1 VPGALGPAARLELAE
16 LRVLVIDNYDSFT
29 FNLVQLVASLCGRVP
44 EVVRNDALSLAQV
57 SARAPDAVLLSPGPG
72 SPAVAGDVG
81 VCPELVLGLDA
92 PILGVCLG
100 HQVLA
105 QALGGRVVPAPRPM
119 HGRVSLVEHGG
130 AGLFAGLP
138 RPLAVVRYH
147 SLIVEEGSLPPL
159 LRPSAWIDE
168 DGRRLVMALAHAER
182 PLFGVQF
189 HPESILSAAGAQLV
203 GNFLALAASRR
214 RPAPRPSPPAP
225 ALPPR
230 PASAHDR
237 APPPP
242 RARTLR
248 REVPWLDPE
257 RAFAALGPAGSAFW
271 LDGDERYAYLGEAR
285 EQVTVRG
292 RLIEQRGP
300 RGVSVQHGDPFAVLD
315 GLCAARRTTPD
326 PEWPFCAGYV
336 GWLGY
341 ELKQFC
347 EGGEG
352 PRHDGEGGPPD
363 ALLLLAER
371 VLCLDRQR
379 RRACLI
385 ALVHEGQDEAA
396 ACAWLDEQAARLAAA
411 PPVEEPAPPAPR
423 GPPLRFQ
430 LDADRPAYLASVA
443 RIQALLEAGE
453 TYEICLTTQAR
464 ARLTPAALDPLLL
477 HRLLRRSNPAPY
489 SAFLRFPG
497 GAVVSASPERF
508 VHVDRGGRVQS
519 RPIKGTRRRGA
530 TALEDAAL
538 CAELRGSEKDR
549 AENLMIVDLVRHDLG
564 RVCVV
569 GSVEVPALM
578 HVETHPTV
586 LHLSSTV
593 EGQLRPGVSP
603 LAAVRAL
610 FPGGSMTG
618 APKIRAMRIIGELE
632 GRPRGVYS
640 GAIGALG
647 FDGALDLAMAIR
659 TVVVDGDAVSLG
671 VGGAVVALSR
681 AADEFEEVRL
691 KGRALAGAIAR
702 ACGRPL
708 AADDVFADG

>member
-1 VPGALGPAARLELAE
+1 
-16 LRVLVIDNYDSFT
+16 
-29 FNLVQLVASLCGRVP
+29 
-44 EVVRNDALSLAQV
+44 
-57 SARAPDAVLLSPGPG
+57 
-72 SPAVAGDVG
+72 
-81 VCPELVLGLDA
+81 
-92 PILGVCLG
+92 
-100 HQVLA
+100 
-105 QALGGRVVPAPRPM
+105 
-119 HGRVSLVEHGG
+119 
-130 AGLFAGLP
+130 
-138 RPLAVVRYH
+138 VVRYH
-147 SLIVEEGSLPPL
+147 SLIVDELSLPPL
-159 LRPSAWIDE
+159 LRPDAWIE
-168 DGRRLVMALAHAER
+168 EHGRRLLMALSHVER
-182 PLFGVQF
+182 PLVGVQF
-189 HPESILSAAGAQLV
+189 HPESILSAEGARLV
-203 GNFLALAASRR
+203 GNFLAGAAARRRSSRR
-214 RPAPRPSPPAP
+214 SRPRA
-225 ALPPR
+225 
-230 PASAHDR
+230 PASAAPTPPPR
-237 APPPP
+237 APASAAPTPPP
-242 RARTLR
+242 RARTVR

-257 RAFAALGPAGSAFW
+257 RAFAALGPAASAFW

-292 RLIEQRGP
+292 RRIEERGP
-300 RGVSVQHGDPFAVLD
+300 RGVVVRQADAFAALD
-315 GLCAARRTTPD
+315 ELCAARRTAPD

-347 EGGEG
+347 EGGAG
-352 PRHDGEGGPPD
+352 PRDAGDDGPPD

-379 RRACLI
+379 RRACLF

-396 ACAWLDEQAARLAAA
+396 ACAWLDAQAAHLAAA
-411 PPVEEPAPPAPR
+411 PPVDEPAPPAPR
-423 GPPLRFQ
+423 GPPLRFR

-443 RIQALLEAGE
+443 RIQQLLAAGD

-464 ARLTPAALDPLLL
+464 ARLAPAALDPLLL

-508 VHVDRGGRVQS
+508 VRIDRGGRVQS

-530 TALEDAAL
+530 TAEEDARL
-538 CAELRGSEKDR
+538 SAELRGSEKDR

-564 RVCVV
+564 RVCAV

-578 HVETHPTV
+578 QVEAHPTV

-593 EGQLRPGVSP
+593 EGQLRAGVTA

-640 GAIGALG
+640 GAIGSLG
-647 FDGALDLAMAIR
+647 FDGAVDLAMAIR

-681 AADEFEEVRL
+681 AEDEFEEVRL
-691 KGRALAGAIAR
+691 KGRALAAAIAR

-708 AADDVFADG
+708 AKGDAFAVG